1 MSEHSALQGLQ
12 HRQKMWNGKRGVKL
26 TRTKSTRELGI
37 EKNQVFGVVMAS
49 VSGSPGKREAILLEK
64 SHLMLQKILP
74 FL

>member
-1 MSEHSALQGLQ
+1 MC
-12 HRQKMWNGKRGVKL
+12 
-26 TRTKSTRELGI
+26 TKSTRELGI

-49 VSGSPGKREAILLEK
+49 VSVSPGKREALLLEK